1 MIKMVIAVMFL
12 GLNFY
17 IYQFMA
23 SDEVIPDRNQFDSF
37 PTTIGDWHCAGLQ
50 EMDPDALKFLGA
62 TDYVICNYVKDES
75 TRGGQ
80 RSAVDL
86 YVGFH
91 ESQVRKEGGGHANA
105 IHPPEHCLPGSGW
118 DIIDS
123 KLVPIAFPGLP
134 PGHGLREDER
144 QAKRFVIA
152 QGDSRELVYF
162 WYQGQGRVITANED
176 VILLRFWNRA
186 RRGRTD
192 GALVRF
198 TTRIERGDI
207 ESAEARFQEFAN
219 LVVPILPSYLPN

>member
-1 MIKMVIAVMFL
+1 MIKLAIAFAFL

-23 SDEVIPDRNQFDSF
+23 TDEVIPPRETFETF
-37 PTTIGDWHCAGLQ
+37 PLELEGWRCPELR
-50 EMDPDALKFLGA
+50 EMDPKSLAFLGA
-62 TDYVICNYVKDES
+62 SDYVICTYVNEE
-75 TRGGQ
+75 T

-86 YVGFH
+86 YVGYH
-91 ESQVRKEGGGHANA
+91 ASQVRKEGGGGDANA

-123 KLVPIAFPGLP
+123 RLVPIAFSGLP
-134 PGHGLREDER
+134 GGHGLREAGP

-152 QGDSRELVYF
+152 HGDARQLVYF

-176 VILLRFWNRA
+176 VILFRFWDRA

-198 TTRIERGDI
+198 TTSIERGDV
-207 ESAEARFQEFAN
+207 EAAEARFEEFAR
-219 LVVPILPSYLPN
+219 LTVPILPSYLPD